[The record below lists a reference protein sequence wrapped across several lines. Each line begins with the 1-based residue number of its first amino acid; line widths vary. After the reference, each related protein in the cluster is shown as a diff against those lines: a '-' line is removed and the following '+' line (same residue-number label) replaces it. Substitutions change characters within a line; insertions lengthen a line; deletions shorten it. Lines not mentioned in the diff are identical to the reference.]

1 MSAAEDHDPFAGGEL
16 ERVVPT
22 TEAQREVWLADSL
35 GRDASLAYNESVR
48 LDLEGPLDAAALD
61 AALIGVL
68 ERHEALRATVSPDG
82 LSLQIAAMATTVSD
96 TVDLS
101 ALAGSDRDAR
111 LDAVLRAAVET
122 PFDLVAGP
130 LFRATLLRLDA
141 ERHVL
146 VLSAH
151 HIVCDGWSFGVIAR
165 DLALGYARARGDSS
179 APQAPADRFGDYAA
193 RDAER
198 NGGPGTEDDER
209 FWLSRFGGETP
220 VLDLPT
226 DRPRPAVR
234 GFASR
239 REDRLLDAALVTAI
253 KRFAGRQGASPFG
266 VLAGAFAATL
276 GRIAGQHDIVLGV
289 PAAGQS
295 AASMPAL
302 VGHCVNLLPVRISV
316 DPAMP
321 AAELLA
327 GAQTSLLDAFE
338 HQEYTFGTLLRQLQV
353 ARDPGRLPLVSVMF
367 NLDQA
372 LDGDSLG
379 FPGLRV
385 RLASVARHFENFELF
400 VNASQEDGALRLECQ
415 YNTALFDAATIG
427 HWLAAFET
435 LLRGLLADP
444 ATTVGRLP
452 MLDTAQQSLL
462 DGWNDT
468 ARPYDRDLA
477 IAARIARQAALTP
490 DAPALIAGRA
500 RATHAELQARAN
512 RIAHV
517 LRARGVRRG
526 DRVGLCVE
534 RGVDLLP
541 GMLGILASGAAYV
554 PLDPAF
560 PTERLAFMADDA
572 GLALLVTDAT
582 AAHRLPWPDAR
593 TLQLDLAAG
602 LIATMPA
609 HAPQG
614 DDLSAPGRGEDPAYV
629 IYTSGS
635 TGQPKGVVVPQRAV
649 ANFLE
654 SMATTPGLAA
664 HDRLVA
670 VTTLSFDIAVLE
682 LLLPLSVGGT
692 VVLAGRD
699 EVLDGVALR
708 GLIDASGATAMQATP
723 AGWRLLLEADW
734 PGRSG
739 FKALVGGEALPA
751 ELATRLLDRGVELWN
766 MYGPTETTVW
776 STCWRVERPG
786 DGIAIGR
793 PIANTVVRVLD
804 ERGEPVPIGAA
815 GELCIGGDGLAHG
828 YHARPEL
835 TADRFVPDR
844 AASTPGARLYRT
856 GDRARWRADGRLEHL
871 GRLDNQ
877 VKVRGFRIELG
888 EVESALAGH
897 AAVLETV
904 ASVREDRPGDVRLV
918 AYWAPRDLPS
928 GDTRPDATTLAAH
941 LKRQLPDYMVPQH
954 VVMLD
959 ALPRLPNGKI
969 DRRRLPAPD
978 ADPRARR
985 ASSAPA
991 TQLQR
996 IVLNTMGKALGLP
1009 DPDLDDDFFALG
1021 GHSLLAAQVAA
1032 QLNRQLGLRLSLRSL
1047 FEAPTAGRLAAAIAS
1062 LAPTTG
1068 ASPSAIA
1075 RRADASRA
1083 PLSLVQERLLFLEQL
1098 QPGRTVYNAPSA
1110 HRLRG
1115 RLDERALQHAFQ
1127 AVIDRHDVLR
1137 TTIVDEGD
1145 GEGPMQHVRERL
1157 EVALFPAEDL
1167 SDVPADQRE
1176 AELMRRIEALVEV
1189 PFELARGPLFVSRM
1203 FRLGPEE
1210 HVWLFMPHHIVWDG
1224 WSFDLFYDEMSAG
1237 YVAATDGRESRL
1249 APLDASYGD
1258 FAAWQRDWLGSD
1270 EFNRQVGHWRMR
1282 FATMATVRA
1291 RRLMTDR
1298 PRAAVMSGEGRTEW
1312 VHYDRPLAERLRA
1325 LGRDTDATLFMT
1337 LLAAYS
1343 VLLAGLGAMG
1353 RQMIGI
1359 PMRGRSA
1366 VETEPLMGYFTN
1378 LLPVQLEVNPEDSFR
1393 AVQDRVR
1400 SALLEAFTFPDVPI
1414 ERLLQDMP
1422 ELRGRGPLYQAL
1434 FSFQDARRRP
1444 LDWGNLRHE
1453 RVEVSQHGATE
1464 DFGLWLVEGATGLT
1478 GGLTYHA
1485 DLYLSETARRLHARF
1500 TRILEQ
1506 IADRPDAT
1514 VESLLALDD
1523 PEARRLRDWLAS
1535 AASEGPAV
1543 SPANTTSAESSVNAA
1558 AAASAAT
1565 PTVSVSASTTV
1576 SKSSAGEG
1584 TNTNGGAS
1592 TPEGAVA
1599 STGPS
1604 MPAAASASA
1613 CAAPATDTERL
1624 LAETWGRLLG
1634 IAGVRRDDNFFD
1646 LGGHSLL
1653 VMQAVTSMEQTL
1665 KRRIDP
1671 RRYIFESLAQIAAG
1685 YDEAPALPQPRR
1697 GLVGRL
1703 FGGKQRA

>member
-1 MSAAEDHDPFAGGEL
+1 MISAEEHDPFAGGEL

-35 GRDASLAYNESVR
+35 GRDASLAYNESIR
-48 LDLEGPLDAAALD
+48 LDLDGPLDAAALD
-61 AALIGVL
+61 AALADLLG
-68 ERHEALRATVSPDG
+68 RHEALRATVSPDG
-82 LSLQIAAMATTVSD
+82 LSLQIASEASTVLRI
-96 TVDLS
+96 VDLCAEDAS
-101 ALAGSDRDAR
+101 GRAARVAIALCE
-111 LDAVLRAAVET
+111 AVET
-122 PFDLVAGP
+122 PFDLADGP
-130 LFRATLLRLDA
+130 LFRASLLRLA
-141 ERHVL
+141 TERHLL

-165 DLALGYARARGDSS
+165 ELAQAYARARGESVAQPS
-179 APQAPADRFGDYAA
+179 PAMRFGDYAA

-198 NGGPGTEDDER
+198 ASGAGSEDDAHY
-209 FWLSRFGGETP
+209 WLSRFEGDVP

-234 GFASR
+234 GFASL
-239 REDRLLDAALVTAI
+239 REERSLDASLVTDL
-253 KRFAGRQGASPFG
+253 KRFAGRRGASLFG

-276 GRIAGQHDIVLGV
+276 GRIAGQDEVVLGV

-295 AASMPAL
+295 AAAMPAL
-302 VGHCVNLLPVRISV
+302 VGHCVNLLPVRIAV
-316 DPAMP
+316 DPTAPATAMI
-321 AAELLA
+321 AD
-327 GAQTSLLDAFE
+327 AQTALLDAFE

-372 LDGDSLG
+372 LDGETLG
-379 FPGLRV
+379 FPDLRV

-400 VNASQEDGALRLECQ
+400 VNASQEGGALRLECQ
-415 YNTALFDAATIG
+415 YNTGLFDAATVR
-427 HWLAAFET
+427 HWLGAFET
-435 LLRGLLADP
+435 LLRGVLADP
-444 ATTVGRLP
+444 ATAVGRLP
-452 MLDTAQQSLL
+452 MLDGGQQDLL
-462 DGWNDT
+462 RDWNDT
-468 ARPYDRDLA
+468 ERPYAHDLP
-477 IAARIARQAALTP
+477 IAQRIARQAALTP
-490 DAPALIAGRA
+490 DGPAIIAGRA
-500 RATHAELQARAN
+500 RASHAELQARAN
-512 RIAHV
+512 RIAHA

-534 RGVDLLP
+534 RGVDMVA

-560 PTERLAFMADDA
+560 PVERLAFMAADA
-572 GLALLVTDAT
+572 GLALLVTDTT
-582 AAHRLPWPDAR
+582 AAHRMPWPAAR
-593 TLQLDLAAG
+593 TLELDVDAG
-602 LIATMPA
+602 LIATMPSQP
-609 HAPQG
+609 PQG

-649 ANFLE
+649 GNFLE
-654 SMATTPGLAA
+654 SMAGTPGLGA

-682 LLLPLSVGGT
+682 LLLPLTVGGT
-692 VVLAGRD
+692 VVLASRD

-708 GLIDASGATAMQATP
+708 TLIASCNATAMQATP

-734 PGRSG
+734 PGQAG

-751 ELATRLLDRGVELWN
+751 GLARQLLDRGVELWN

-776 STCWRVERPG
+776 STCWRVERP
-786 DGIAIGR
+786 DEGITIGR

-804 ERGEPVPIGAA
+804 AGGEPAPIGAA
-815 GELCIGGDGLAHG
+815 GELCIGGDGLALG
-828 YHARPEL
+828 YHDRPEL

-844 AASTPGARLYRT
+844 FSAKPGARLYRT

-888 EVESALAGH
+888 EVESALAAH
-897 AAVLETV
+897 SAVLETV

-918 AYWAPRDLPS
+918 AYWAPRVLPS
-928 GDTRPDATTLAAH
+928 VRPRPDAAELAAH

-954 VVMLD
+954 FLMLE
-959 ALPRLPNGKI
+959 AIPRLPNGKI

-978 ADPRARR
+978 TESRARR
-985 ASSAPA
+985 APAAPA

-996 IVLNTMGKALGLP
+996 IVLNAMGKALGLP
-1009 DPDLDDDFFALG
+1009 DPELDADFFALG
-1021 GHSLLAAQVAA
+1021 GHSLLAAQVVA
-1032 QLNRQLGLRLSLRSL
+1032 QLNRQLGLRLTLRIL
-1047 FEAPTAGRLAAAIAS
+1047 FEAPTPGRLAAAIDALSPTPGDAPAAIVRRAVAS
-1062 LAPTTG
+1062 L
-1068 ASPSAIA
+1068 
-1075 RRADASRA
+1075 A

-1115 RLDERALQHAFQ
+1115 RLDERALQRAFQ
-1127 AVIDRHDVLR
+1127 TVIDRHEVLR
-1137 TTIVDEGD
+1137 TAIVDEGD
-1145 GEGPMQHVRERL
+1145 GEGPLQRVHSHL

-1167 SDVPADQRE
+1167 SGIAADQRE
-1176 AELMRRIEALVEV
+1176 AELMRRIEARVAV
-1189 PFELARGPLFVSRM
+1189 PFVLSQAPLFVSRM
-1203 FRLGPEE
+1203 YRLGPEE
-1210 HVWLFMPHHIVWDG
+1210 HVWLFMPHHIIWDG

-1237 YVAATDGRESRL
+1237 YVAETDGRSSTL
-1249 APLDASYGD
+1249 AALEASYGD
-1258 FAAWQRDWLGSD
+1258 FSTWQRQWLRS
-1270 EFNRQVGHWRMR
+1270 EAFTRQVSHWRAR
-1282 FATMATVRA
+1282 FAAA
-1291 RRLMTDR
+1291 AAAPAHRLMTDR
-1298 PRAAVMSGEGRTEW
+1298 PRGAVMSGEGRTEW
-1312 VHYDRPLAERLRA
+1312 MRYGRPLTERLRA
-1325 LGRDTDATLFMT
+1325 FGRDTDATLFMT
-1337 LLAAYS
+1337 LLAAYA

-1366 VETEPLMGYFTN
+1366 VETEQLMGYFTN
-1378 LLPVQLEVNPEDSFR
+1378 LLPVQIEVRLDDSFR

-1400 SALLEAFTFPDVPI
+1400 TALLEAFTFPDVPI

-1453 RVEVSQHGATE
+1453 RLEVSQHGATE
-1464 DFGLWLVEGATGLT
+1464 DLGLWLVEGASGFT

-1485 DLYLSETARRLHARF
+1485 DLYLPETAGRLHARF
-1500 TRILEQ
+1500 SGILEQ
-1506 IADRPDAT
+1506 IAERADVSVA
-1514 VESLLALDD
+1514 SLLALDEQ
-1523 PEARRLRDWLAS
+1523 EARRLRDWLA
-1535 AASEGPAV
+1535 A
-1543 SPANTTSAESSVNAA
+1543 
-1558 AAASAAT
+1558 
-1565 PTVSVSASTTV
+1565 
-1576 SKSSAGEG
+1576 
-1584 TNTNGGAS
+1584 
-1592 TPEGAVA
+1592 
-1599 STGPS
+1599 
-1604 MPAAASASA
+1604 PAAAPGVPARTDPTPAGAGTDAGGAVETGAPAIDRRDSPPIASA
-1613 CAAPATDTERL
+1613 TPPEQPVAAGTTTGTSVPAAPSTDTERQ

-1634 IAGVRRDDNFFD
+1634 IAGIRRDDNFFD

-1653 VMQAVTSMEQTL
+1653 VMQAVGTMELLL

-1685 YDEAPALPQPRR
+1685 YDEAPVLPQPRR
-1697 GLVGRL
+1697 RLVERL
-1703 FGGKQRA
+1703 FGGKRT

>member
-1 MSAAEDHDPFAGGEL
+1 MSPTDDHDPFAGGEL

-35 GRDASLAYNESVR
+35 GRDASLAYNESIR
-48 LDLEGPLDAAALD
+48 LDLDGPLDAAALD
-61 AALIGVL
+61 AALAGL
-68 ERHEALRATVSPDG
+68 LARHESLRATVSPDG
-82 LSLQIAAMATTVSD
+82 LSLQIAAMGLTVPETIDLRALGESD
-96 TVDLS
+96 QE
-101 ALAGSDRDAR
+101 AR
-111 LDAVLRAAVET
+111 ITAMLGAAVEA
-122 PFDLVAGP
+122 PFDLAAGP
-130 LFRATLLRLDA
+130 LFRATLLRLGA

-165 DLALGYARARGDSS
+165 DLAQGYARARGDAS
-179 APQAPADRFGDYAA
+179 APPAPADRFGDYAA

-198 NGGPGTEDDER
+198 NGGTGTEDDER
-209 FWLSRFGGETP
+209 YWLSRFEGEVP

-239 REDRLLDAALVTAI
+239 REDRLLDATLVTAI
-253 KRFAGRQGASPFG
+253 KRFAGRQGASLFG

-276 GRIAGQHDIVLGV
+276 GRIAGQHDVVLGV

-295 AASMPAL
+295 AAAMPAL
-302 VGHCVNLLPVRISV
+302 VGHCVNLLPVRIAV

-321 AAELLA
+321 ATDLLA
-327 GAQTSLLDAFE
+327 GAQASLLDAFE

-372 LDGDSLG
+372 LDGDTLG

-400 VNASQEDGALRLECQ
+400 VNASQEGGALRLECQ
-415 YNTALFDAATIG
+415 YNTGLFDAATVG

-444 ATTVGRLP
+444 ATEVGRLP
-452 MLDTAQQSLL
+452 MLDTAQQALL
-462 DGWNDT
+462 NSWNDT
-468 ARPYDRDLA
+468 VRPYDRDLA

-490 DAPALIAGRA
+490 DAPAIVAGRA
-500 RATHAELQARAN
+500 RATHGELQARAN
-512 RIAHV
+512 RIAHM

-526 DRVGLCVE
+526 DRVGLCVD
-534 RGVDLLP
+534 RGVDLLA
-541 GMLGILASGAAYV
+541 GMLGILGSGAAYV

-560 PTERLAFMADDA
+560 PAERLAFMAADA

-582 AAHRLPWPDAR
+582 SAHRVPWPEAR
-593 TLQLDLAAG
+593 TLQLDLDAG

-635 TGQPKGVVVPQRAV
+635 TGQPTGVVVPQRAV
-649 ANFLE
+649 GNFLE
-654 SMATTPGLAA
+654 SMTATPGLDA

-682 LLLPLSVGGT
+682 LLLPLAVGGT

-708 GLIDASGATAMQATP
+708 ALIESSGATAMQATP

-734 PGRSG
+734 PGRAG

-751 ELATRLLDRGVELWN
+751 ALATRLLDRGAELWN

-776 STCWRVERPG
+776 STCWRVERPEH
-786 DGIAIGR
+786 GIAIGT
-793 PIANTVVRVLD
+793 PISNTVVRVLD

-835 TADRFVPDR
+835 TDERFVPDR
-844 AASTPGARLYRT
+844 FAPAPGARLYRT

-888 EVESALAGH
+888 AVETALASH
-897 AAVLETV
+897 PAVLETV
-904 ASVREDRPGDVRLV
+904 ASVREDRPGDLRLV
-918 AYWAPRDLPS
+918 AYWAPRDTPS
-928 GDTRPDATTLAAH
+928 GDPLPDAATLAAH
-941 LKRQLPDYMVPQH
+941 LKRRLPDYMVPQH
-954 VVMLD
+954 FVTLE
-959 ALPRLPNGKI
+959 AIPRLPNGKT
-969 DRRRLPAPD
+969 DRRLLPAPD
-978 ADPRARR
+978 ADPRRR
-985 ASSAPA
+985 HEPAAPA

-996 IVLNTMGKALGLP
+996 IVLNTLGKALGLP
-1009 DPDLDDDFFALG
+1009 DPELDDDFFALG
-1021 GHSLLAAQVAA
+1021 GHSLLAAQVIA
-1032 QLNRQLGLRLSLRSL
+1032 QLNRQLGLRLSLRVL

-1062 LAPTTG
+1062 LSPATGEAPAT
-1068 ASPSAIA
+1068 IA

-1115 RLDERALQHAFQ
+1115 RIDERALERAFQ
-1127 AVIDRHDVLR
+1127 TVIDRHEVLR
-1137 TTIVDEGD
+1137 TAIVDEGD
-1145 GEGPMQHVRERL
+1145 GEGPMQQVRERL

-1167 SDVPADQRE
+1167 SGIPADDRE
-1176 AELMRRIEALVEV
+1176 AVLLRRIEALVEV
-1189 PFELARGPLFVSRM
+1189 PFELSRAPLFVSRM

-1237 YVAATDGRESRL
+1237 YVAAIDGRASPL

-1258 FAAWQRDWLGSD
+1258 FASWQREWLRSD
-1270 EFNRQVGHWRMR
+1270 EFTRQVGHWRTR
-1282 FATMATVRA
+1282 FAAA
-1291 RRLMTDR
+1291 AAAPPNRLMTDR
-1298 PRAAVMSGEGRTEW
+1298 PRGAAMSGEGRTEW
-1312 VHYDRPLAERLRA
+1312 VRYGRPLAERLRA

-1337 LLAAYS
+1337 LLAAYA

-1359 PMRGRSA
+1359 PMRGRSVA
-1366 VETEPLMGYFTN
+1366 ETEPLMGYFTN
-1378 LLPVQLEVNPEDSFR
+1378 LLPVQLEVKPDDSFR

-1400 SALLEAFTFPDVPI
+1400 AALLEAFTFPDVPI

-1444 LDWGNLRHE
+1444 LAWGNLRHE

-1464 DFGLWLVEGATGLT
+1464 DLGLWLVEGPTGLT

-1500 TRILEQ
+1500 TGILEQ
-1506 IADRPDAT
+1506 IADRPDT
-1514 VESLLALDD
+1514 SVESLLALDD
-1523 PEARRLRDWLAS
+1523 QEAQRLHDWLAT
-1535 AASEGPAV
+1535 PAL
-1543 SPANTTSAESSVNAA
+1543 PAGMSTR
-1558 AAASAAT
+1558 AT
-1565 PTVSVSASTTV
+1565 V
-1576 SKSSAGEG
+1576 
-1584 TNTNGGAS
+1584 
-1592 TPEGAVA
+1592 TPLTMAPVVTAVA
-1599 STGPS
+1599 TVGTVAAVTAVPS
-1604 MPAAASASA
+1604 
-1613 CAAPATDTERL
+1613 TDTERR

-1634 IAGVRRDDNFFD
+1634 IVGVRRDDNFFD

-1653 VMQAVTSMEQTL
+1653 VMQAVASMEQTL

-1685 YDEAPALPQPRR
+1685 YDEAPELPQPRR

-1703 FGGKQRA
+1703 FGGKRRA